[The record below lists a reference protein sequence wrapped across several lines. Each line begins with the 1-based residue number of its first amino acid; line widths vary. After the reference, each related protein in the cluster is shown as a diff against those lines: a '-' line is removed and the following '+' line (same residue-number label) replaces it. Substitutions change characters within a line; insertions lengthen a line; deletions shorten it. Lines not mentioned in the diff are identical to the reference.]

1 MAKYITP
8 TLTITSKAHS
18 TASDSGPMT
27 QALALSVTDTLDVTE
42 IRQIVRDVS
51 TTSAVLFDADDTSY
65 SDGTSVAGTDG
76 GFIFVRNLTEGMT
89 TTADVHIV
97 FNAGSGELG
106 EGADGQQAARLMTL
120 KPGEFS
126 FFAWDL
132 EKDIILDGSAT
143 ATGAVEAILFLR
155 TSSE

>member
-51 TTSAVLFDADDTSY
+51 TTASVLFDADDTSY
-65 SDGTSVAGTDG
+65 SDATSVAGTDG
-76 GFIFVRNLTEGMT
+76 GFIFIRNLTEGMA
-89 TTADVHIV
+89 TTADVYIG
-97 FNAGSGELG
+97 FNTGSGEIG
-106 EGADGQQAARLMTL
+106 EGAGQQAARLMTL

>member
-1 MAKYITP
+1 MPIITP
-8 TLTITSKAHS
+8 TLTVTSKAHS
-18 TASDSGPMT
+18 TATDSGPMT
-27 QALALSVTDTLDVTE
+27 QALAISVTDSLDVTE
-42 IRQIVRDVS
+42 VRQVVRDVS
-51 TTSAVLFDADDTSY
+51 ATAAILFDADDSTF
-65 SDGTSVAGTDG
+65 SDGTSVASTDG
-76 GFIFVRNLTEGMT
+76 GFIFIRNLTEGMT
-89 TTADVHIV
+89 TTADVYIG
-97 FNAGSGELG
+97 FNTGLGEIG

-143 ATGAVEAILFLR
+143 AIGAVEAILFLR

>member
-18 TASDSGPMT
+18 IASDSGPMT

-51 TTSAVLFDADDTSY
+51 TTSAILFDADDTTY
-65 SDGTSVAGTDG
+65 SDATSVAGTDG
-76 GFIFVRNLTEGMT
+76 GFIFIRNLTEGMT
-89 TTADVHIV
+89 TTADIYIG
-97 FNAGSGELG
+97 FNTGSGEIG
-106 EGADGQQAARLMTL
+106 EGDGQQAARLMTL

-132 EKDIILDGSAT
+132 EKDIILDGSAA

>member
-42 IRQIVRDVS
+42 IRQVVRDVS
-51 TTSAVLFDADDTSY
+51 TANEILFDADDTTY
-65 SDGTSVAGTDG
+65 SDATSVAGTDG
-76 GFIFVRNLTEGMT
+76 GFIFIRNLTEGMT
-89 TTADVHIV
+89 TTADVYIG
-97 FNAGSGELG
+97 FGANGALG
-106 EGADGQQAARLMTL
+106 EGDGQQTTRLMTL

-132 EKDIILDGSAT
+132 EQDIILDASA
-143 ATGAVEAILFLR
+143 AVTGAVEAILFLR
-155 TSSE
+155 TSSV